1 VLAKSSNICTTKIAA
16 REGKERMREMMLR
29 FGFGRPT
36 GVDLPGERAGDL
48 AKISRM
54 GPVETA
60 TTSFGQ
66 GMAATAMQLA
76 TAYAAIANGGTLYK
90 PHVLRRVVDGDGKTS
105 VESAPDGHR
114 VIDPTLAGTLRTML
128 LAVTQKGGT
137 AEKLSLPGYRFAGK
151 TGTAQKVD
159 PATRHYSNE
168 KWASSFVGFA
178 PLDDPRIVLYVVI
191 DEPQGGHFG
200 SLVAGPVFEE
210 VVGDALRWLGVQP
223 TEAAPHTPEPAKP
236 PSARQLAQAPRA
248 TPALD
253 ALPASDDAEDR
264 VPELRGLG
272 IADVAARAAKLGVRL
287 EVVGSGLAFEQ
298 SPAPGAALAD
308 GVLRVSFRPPS

>member
-1 VLAKSSNICTTKIAA
+1 
-16 REGKERMREMMLR
+16 
-29 FGFGRPT
+29 
-36 GVDLPGERAGDL
+36 
-48 AKISRM
+48 M

-66 GMAATAMQLA
+66 GMTATAMQLA
-76 TAYAAIANGGTLYK
+76 TAYAAIANGGTLYR
-90 PHVLRRVVDGDGKTS
+90 PRILRRVLDGDGKVS
-105 VESAPDGHR
+105 AESAPEGHR
-114 VIDPTLAGTLRTML
+114 VIDAALASTLRTML
-128 LAVTQKGGT
+128 QAVTQPGGT

-159 PATRHYSNE
+159 PATRRYSNE

-223 TEAAPHTPEPAKP
+223 TEAAPRTPEPAKP

-248 TPALD
+248 TPRSTRCQPPTTQKIGSPSCVGWGSPRSSRAPPSW
-253 ALPASDDAEDR
+253 ARGSRWSAPASRSSR
-264 VPELRGLG
+264 VPR
-272 IADVAARAAKLGVRL
+272 RAPR
-287 EVVGSGLAFEQ
+287 
-298 SPAPGAALAD
+298 SPTAC
-308 GVLRVSFRPPS
+308 

>member
-1 VLAKSSNICTTKIAA
+1 
-16 REGKERMREMMLR
+16 ML
-29 FGFGRPT
+29 
-36 GVDLPGERAGDL
+36 V
-48 AKISRM
+48 
-54 GPVETA
+54 
-60 TTSFGQ
+60 
-66 GMAATAMQLA
+66 
-76 TAYAAIANGGTLYK
+76 
-90 PHVLRRVVDGDGKTS
+90 
-105 VESAPDGHR
+105 
-114 VIDPTLAGTLRTML
+114 
-128 LAVTQKGGT
+128 AVTQKGGT

-178 PLDDPRIVLYVVI
+178 PLDDPRIVLYAVI
-191 DEPQGGHFG
+191 DEPQGAHYG
-200 SLVAGPVFEE
+200 SAVAGPVFAETMN
-210 VVGDALRWLGVQP
+210 DALRWIGVRP
-223 TEAAPHTPEPAKP
+223 TEAAQSTTRAGEASVGATAATADTAHPA
-236 PSARQLAQAPRA
+236 
-248 TPALD
+248 ALD
-253 ALPASDDAEDR
+253 ALPAADDAEDR